1 MERGELKEL
10 LEQVANGAV
19 TPDDAAARLDR
30 APVEELGYAALDM
43 QRASR
48 QGAGEVVYGAGKT
61 AEQIAGICDRLVDA
75 GQPRVLVTRLDAE
88 KARTARSLMAHAE
101 AFEFYE
107 DARVAVAGGMP
118 GPDGDGTIV
127 IAVRAR
133 AMCPCLRKRR

>member
-30 APVEELGYAALDM
+30 VPVEELGYAALDM
-43 QRASR
+43 QCASR
-48 QGAGEVVYGAGKT
+48 QGTGEVVYGDGKT

-88 KARTARSLMAHAE
+88 KARATRNLMTHAE
-101 AFEFYE
+101 AFEFYK
-107 DARVAVAGGMP
+107 DARGRGG
-118 GPDGDGTIV
+118 
-127 IAVRAR
+127 RHAR
-133 AMCPCLRKRR
+133 AGRRRRCRCRLCGHERCARA

>member
-19 TPDDAAARLDR
+19 TPDAAAARLGQ

-48 QGAGEVVYGAGKT
+48 QGVGEVVYGAGKT
-61 AEQIAGICDRLVDA
+61 AEQIAGICDCLIDA

-88 KARTARSLMAHAE
+88 KARA
-101 AFEFYE
+101 
-107 DARVAVAGGMP
+107 
-118 GPDGDGTIV
+118 
-127 IAVRAR
+127 
-133 AMCPCLRKRR
+133 

>member
-1 MERGELKEL
+1 MIGFRWRSSATLDPEL
-10 LEQVANGAV
+10 
-19 TPDDAAARLDR
+19 
-30 APVEELGYAALDM
+30 

-88 KARTARSLMAHAE
+88 KARTVRSLMAHAE

-127 IAVRAR
+127 IVRPGHERCAR
-133 AMCPCLRKRR
+133 A